1 MLSGA
6 DNSIRNLDV
15 PDSCVSGGHDGVS
28 RNTPGSGT
36 KPVTMSTGD
45 LVVEDETPT
54 ASQKGLARTNVFRS
68 RGQIDDDDDME
79 TPVVISIPDTS
90 SDEGVVS
97 DDGMVT
103 TKGDIDRSPQRY
115 TEDDDYWIPS
125 TPSSGRRRRNIGMTT
140 KNISGKNLD
149 ILFHNDSMIDWP
161 GDNDNGVVS
170 DNEEGTIDD
179 NISQPPSDDFNNEGG
194 PGNGDQPI
202 RLEAGAGIRVGVHT
216 YEKRGCQYRGDH
228 CTIHGGGA
236 VMRFRGGSKLVRGRS
251 GKLVKRYQRGESNYV
266 CDLARG
272 GRGGK
277 LVQTTLSF
285 RKTTGSELNNSARIL
300 EVSISEG
307 QGSDSTN
314 HGVITDEKGTAS
326 R

>member
-1 MLSGA
+1 M
-6 DNSIRNLDV
+6 
-15 PDSCVSGGHDGVS
+15 S

-97 DDGMVT
+97 DDGMVRP
-103 TKGDIDRSPQRY
+103 KGDIDRSPQRY
-115 TEDDDYWIPS
+115 TEDDDDWIPS
-125 TPSSGRRRRNIGMTT
+125 TPTPSSGRRRRNIGMTT

-149 ILFHNDSMIDWP
+149 ILFNNDTMIDRP

-170 DNEEGTIDD
+170 DNEEGTIDG
-179 NISQPPSDDFNNEGG
+179 NISQPPSDDISNEGG

-236 VMRFRGGSKLVRGRS
+236 IMRFRGGSKLVRGRN
-251 GKLVKRYQRGESNYV
+251 GKLVKRYQRGESYYV

-285 RKTTGSELNNSARIL
+285 RKTTGPELNNSASIL
-300 EVSISEG
+300 EDSTTITEG
-307 QGSDSTN
+307 QGSDSTS
-314 HGVITDEKGTAS
+314 HGVTIDEKGTYI